1 MKNIKL
7 SCLFFVLIML
17 VSCSSKK
24 PVVVKNETI
33 TTKTITETVHDTIFK
48 TEKDSSYYQA
58 LLDCQDGKVVVKNV
72 VQSEPGRTLKSPKV
86 RVDHNTLQVNCETE
100 AQRLFAQ
107 WKSKHIQENT
117 QQVKE
122 VPVITNMLTWW
133 QETQIK
139 GFRILLGLLLLI
151 AIYTVF
157 KYNFKTLI

>member
-7 SCLFFVLIML
+7 GCLFFVLIML
-17 VSCSSKK
+17 VSCSSNK

-48 TEKDSSYYQA
+48 TEKDSSYYKA

>member
-7 SCLFFVLIML
+7 GCLFFVLIML
-17 VSCSSKK
+17 VSCSSNK

>member
-7 SCLFFVLIML
+7 GCLFFVLITL
-17 VSCSSKK
+17 VSCSSNK

>member
-17 VSCSSKK
+17 VSCSSNK